1 MIARLTARLRAR
13 VERARQRRAMMRAIR
28 VAAEPSEIWG
38 RANLTDGLRAIR
50 AVERLSRRPFDPT
63 DRCLIEVVR
72 GGGPKQ
78 RHLRLAG
85 R

>member
-1 MIARLTARLRAR
+1 MIGLVSHMRERLHR
-13 VERARQRRAMMRAIR
+13 RQRRAAMLRAIR

-50 AVERLSRRPFDPT
+50 ALERLNGRPFDPT
-63 DRCLIEVVR
+63 DRYLVNIVR

-78 RHLRLAG
+78 RHLRCAAQ
-85 R
+85 